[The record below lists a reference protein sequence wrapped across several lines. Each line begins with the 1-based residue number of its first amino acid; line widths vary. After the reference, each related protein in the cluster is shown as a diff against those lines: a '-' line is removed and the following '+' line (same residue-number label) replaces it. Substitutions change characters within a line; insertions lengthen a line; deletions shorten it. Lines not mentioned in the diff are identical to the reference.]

1 MYILCLSS
9 GACQSSYQSQ
19 KRKTLGGK
27 ACSGDAASEEEKKS
41 VNVGKVIQWTE
52 RATAQHLN
60 GAGPDGFVSK
70 KKPAPSPKQCVRFHL
85 CAAVAAGCGRRTT
98 SCCDAAKRDPCSAN
112 SQAAKQLK
120 RGCWCRMDVN
130 KSCGCHGNG
139 PKREVPGCIRLSIGT
154 WGATRGAVGRQ
165 KTLWLGV

>member
-9 GACQSSYQSQ
+9 AACQ
-19 KRKTLGGK
+19 RGK

-70 KKPAPSPKQCVRFHL
+70 KKPAPSPKQ
-85 CAAVAAGCGRRTT
+85 RTT

-120 RGCWCRMDVN
+120 RGCWCRMD
-130 KSCGCHGNG
+130 GLG
-139 PKREVPGCIRLSIGT
+139 
-154 WGATRGAVGRQ
+154 GATRSAVGRQ

>member
-9 GACQSSYQSQ
+9 GLVQSSYQSQ
-19 KRKTLGGK
+19 KTKTLGEK

-85 CAAVAAGCGRRTT
+85 CAAAGCWLRQTDDQLLRCGQKGPLLRQFAGR
-98 SCCDAAKRDPCSAN
+98 
-112 SQAAKQLK
+112 
-120 RGCWCRMDVN
+120 
-130 KSCGCHGNG
+130 
-139 PKREVPGCIRLSIGT
+139 
-154 WGATRGAVGRQ
+154 
-165 KTLWLGV
+165 